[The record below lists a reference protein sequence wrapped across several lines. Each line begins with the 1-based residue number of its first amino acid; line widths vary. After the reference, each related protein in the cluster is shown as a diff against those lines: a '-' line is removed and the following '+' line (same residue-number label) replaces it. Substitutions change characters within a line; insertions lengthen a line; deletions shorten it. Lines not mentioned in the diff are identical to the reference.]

1 MKFPT
6 SLVQGA
12 VRLATVAA
20 AAWLLAAPAA
30 AHAAAGPG
38 SQAVRRAND
47 TVRDLL
53 RQEAQPGSARER
65 ELASRVTR
73 EVRGFLDVEEL
84 GRAALSDHW
93 SGLDPARRARYTELL
108 RALIER
114 NYIEGLR
121 ANLQYEVDYAGERA
135 EGDGLR
141 VTTEV
146 KARRRGRPHSIAVE
160 YLLRRDGAA
169 WRAVDVVT
177 DGVGL
182 VENYRAQFNR
192 IIAREGF
199 DGLLARMEKRL
210 AAE

>member
-1 MKFPT
+1 MKSLT
-6 SLVQGA
+6 SLA
-12 VRLATVAA
+12 LRLAPIAA

-30 AHAAAGPG
+30 AHAAPGPG
-38 SQAVRRAND
+38 VEAVRGAND

-53 RQEAQPGSARER
+53 RQEARPGSARER
-65 ELASRVTR
+65 ELAGRVTR

-84 GRAALSDHW
+84 GRAALADHW
-93 SGLDPARRARYTELL
+93 PGLDPARRTRYTELL

-121 ANLQYEVDYAGERA
+121 ANLEYEVVYAGERA

-160 YLLRRDGAA
+160 YLLRRDGSS

-210 AAE
+210 AAD